1 MFGGSGS
8 KGRVNEVYIFHLDDR
23 VDIIELTL
31 FMVQLTV
38 SLFVNFSDRNGLV
51 L

>member
-23 VDIIELTL
+23 VELTL